1 MHVIKTNKHLSMYG
15 GSYGDI
21 LDQIFKRSTDKQNRQ
36 KVEIAFTK
44 EELEKVDF
52 TVEIDGIFLNEDL
65 LMHK

>member
-52 TVEIDGIFLNEDL
+52 TVEIDEIFLNEDL